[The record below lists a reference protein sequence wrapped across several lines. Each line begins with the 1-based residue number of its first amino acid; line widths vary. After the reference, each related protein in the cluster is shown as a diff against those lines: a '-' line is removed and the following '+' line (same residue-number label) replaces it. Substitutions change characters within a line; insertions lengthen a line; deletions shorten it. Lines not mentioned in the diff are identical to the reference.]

1 MTKEI
6 LSKRIKD
13 LEAAEVESETNP
25 FALAQLKEIKSI
37 LVLALKGLNSEI
49 LEKAVER
56 YEGEGWDSSGNYLLE
71 ALESY
76 RKESKS

>member
-25 FALAQLKEIKSI
+25 FALAQLK
-37 LVLALKGLNSEI
+37 
-49 LEKAVER
+49 
-56 YEGEGWDSSGNYLLE
+56 
-71 ALESY
+71 
-76 RKESKS
+76 